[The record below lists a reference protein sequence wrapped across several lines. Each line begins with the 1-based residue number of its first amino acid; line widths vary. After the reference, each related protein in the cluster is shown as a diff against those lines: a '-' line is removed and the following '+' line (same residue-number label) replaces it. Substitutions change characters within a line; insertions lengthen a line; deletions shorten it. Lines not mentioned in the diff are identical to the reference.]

1 MSRKTLIFSGS
12 TIIITILIAILY
24 LPQTLKS
31 RQQSNPIHMPTAQ
44 PLPTLTPTP
53 TPERKSALEIA
64 WDKQRQTDIL
74 NIVNA
79 VYLYAIEKTRLP
91 EDFPTTPTCVGKAKT
106 CYDLEFLEPNY
117 INQIPEDPQT
127 GDVENTGYYVFLD
140 DGRLTA
146 SASGGITV
154 RK

>member
-12 TIIITILIAILY
+12 TIVITILIAILY

-31 RQQSNPIHMPTAQ
+31 RQQTNPIHIGTAQ
-44 PLPTLTPTP
+44 PRPTLTPTP
-53 TPERKSALEIA
+53 MPERKSALEIA

-79 VYLYAIEKTRLP
+79 VYLYAIEKTKLP
-91 EDFPTTPTCVGKAKT
+91 EDFPTSPTCVGKAPD
-106 CYDLEFLEPNY
+106 CYDLEFLQPGF
-117 INQIPEDPQT
+117 INEIPQDPQT
-127 GDVENTGYYVFLD
+127 GDANNTGYYVYLD
-140 DGRLTA
+140 NGRLTA
-146 SASGGITV
+146 SASAGITV